1 MKIKIVVAVIILLVV
16 SKIVFFRP
24 AKPVHKKVYLFVK
37 DEISKYLD
45 SLEEL
50 PENLN
55 FRGKKLK
62 LNYSLDK
69 ELTKYMKKLLLR
81 HRSDYTSIVLVDND
95 NGHIL
100 SAIDYTKKG
109 KKFGSLLSFS
119 STNPAASIFKIV
131 TASELIENSE
141 VDLNSEFEYKGR
153 STTLY
158 KYQLKDLKN
167 RKWIRNT
174 SFKKAFATSN
184 NVVFG
189 KAAIDNLSS
198 DGLLNMAEKF
208 GFNQNLVDE
217 LSIGISN
224 LKVPTNQYNLAELA
238 SGFNRTTLIS
248 PLHASLLSQVIAN
261 EGKMIKPSI
270 LVSVEQDN
278 KVIWKNDLDVQ
289 KVLSKESSKKI
300 AEMME
305 LTVRKG
311 TARSIFRRMKRRLK
325 DKLFIG
331 GKTGTISGGLPY
343 GKRDWFVFYAKP
355 KDGSSKGISG
365 AIMIVNV
372 KKWFVKSTFL
382 AKNIIEYYYRGN
394 KKVGMN

>member
-62 LNYSLDK
+62 LNYTLDK